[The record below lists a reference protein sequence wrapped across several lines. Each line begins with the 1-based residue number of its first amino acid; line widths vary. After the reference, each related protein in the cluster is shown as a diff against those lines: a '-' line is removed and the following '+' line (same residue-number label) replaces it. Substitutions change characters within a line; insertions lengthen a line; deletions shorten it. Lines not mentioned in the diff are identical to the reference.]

1 MHFAYIAVMTVTFS
15 IRDVPD
21 DLAERL
27 RLRAKRNHRSVQG
40 ELMAILESAG
50 AEQSAFYE
58 ERREFRSQE
67 PQRKLT
73 IEEVSQRVRKLG
85 LPRRS
90 ESTQMI
96 REDRDDPN
104 RP

>member
-1 MHFAYIAVMTVTFS
+1 MSVTFS

-40 ELMAILESAG
+40 ELMAILESAA
-50 AEQSAFYE
+50 AEQSAFHE
-58 ERREFRSQE
+58 ERREFRGSE

-73 IEEVSQRVRKLG
+73 IEEVSQRIRKLG
-85 LPRRS
+85 LPRVS